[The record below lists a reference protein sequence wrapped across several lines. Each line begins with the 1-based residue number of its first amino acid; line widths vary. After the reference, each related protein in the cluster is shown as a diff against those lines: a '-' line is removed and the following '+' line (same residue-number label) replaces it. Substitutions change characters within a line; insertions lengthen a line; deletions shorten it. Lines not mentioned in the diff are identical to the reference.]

1 MIHCSDWRDLPY
13 REIWA
18 VDTEY
23 YPGLGLANGGREGDP
38 ITPLALVAF
47 ELRSS
52 RVLRLWQDELGPFP
66 PYRLDADAL
75 IIAYMATAE
84 FGFHLAM
91 GWGQPARTI
100 DAYIEFRHL
109 TNDARIKAGDRPNGF
124 YSLAGALRHF
134 GEDEIDLARKD
145 EMRDRIMQGPP
156 FTNQERA
163 DILRYCEDDA
173 RALARLI
180 PRLVPTIPSLP
191 HALYRGQYAWALS
204 HEERCGSP
212 IDLAGLDRIR
222 AGWDAIKADLVTT
235 IDREYDCYEIV
246 YGVPHFRDEQF
257 LAYTR
262 RQHIPWPTYADGR
275 LDKRAETFRDM
286 SRTFPQVANLHEL
299 RSTLAQLRSN
309 KLAVGRDGRNRT
321 LLGPFGTKTGRNA
334 PSNSKFI
341 FGPAKCLRFLIMPPP
356 GMALIH
362 RDFSQQE
369 VRIAAVKSGDGALL
383 AACEAGDVYLGI
395 AQQLGFP
402 ESRPGLRTLFKTV
415 VLGIQYGLGHRS
427 LASRAG
433 ISLYEAAEILARLR
447 ARFRTFEEWCT
458 NTADYAGLRMTMSTA
473 FGWTVQCP
481 PGTSARTIR
490 NWPIQSDGAAIL
502 HAASILAERR
512 GIRIVAPIHDAFLAE
527 GPAADIA
534 DISVALDR
542 LMRDA
547 SSLVLRGYELP
558 TSDDGGP
565 IMPNQRYYEERGE
578 NMWNTINR
586 LIENLERKTA

>member
-246 YGVPHFRDEQF
+246 DGVPHFRDEQF
-257 LAYTR
+257 LGLVQHRTR
-262 RQHIPWPTYADGR
+262 GCVH
-275 LDKRAETFRDM
+275 L
-286 SRTFPQVANLHEL
+286 V
-299 RSTLAQLRSN
+299 
-309 KLAVGRDGRNRT
+309 
-321 LLGPFGTKTGRNA
+321 
-334 PSNSKFI
+334 
-341 FGPAKCLRFLIMPPP
+341 PP
-356 GMALIH
+356 GV
-362 RDFSQQE
+362 SQ
-369 VRIAAVKSGDGALL
+369 
-383 AACEAGDVYLGI
+383 
-395 AQQLGFP
+395 P
-402 ESRPGLRTLFKTV
+402 
-415 VLGIQYGLGHRS
+415 
-427 LASRAG
+427 
-433 ISLYEAAEILARLR
+433 
-447 ARFRTFEEWCT
+447 
-458 NTADYAGLRMTMSTA
+458 
-473 FGWTVQCP
+473 CP
-481 PGTSARTIR
+481 
-490 NWPIQSDGAAIL
+490 
-502 HAASILAERR
+502 
-512 GIRIVAPIHDAFLAE
+512 
-527 GPAADIA
+527 
-534 DISVALDR
+534 
-542 LMRDA
+542 A
-547 SSLVLRGYELP
+547 SS
-558 TSDDGGP
+558 S
-565 IMPNQRYYEERGE
+565 
-578 NMWNTINR
+578 
-586 LIENLERKTA
+586 A